1 MKLKFCFCFEKSIR
15 IRATFYKVDS
25 KQTHSSNN
33 SMQSNSFFLDNR
45 KMARARDDECCE
57 FRIMHQIK
65 FESLILGHHVYKNVW
80 SPYKRVTLIA
90 LPNNRD
96 EAQEDDKYA
105 VGIFEKNDDGSKE
118 LVGHAPVEFSSLLY
132 HFLQASAENCINVEV
147 IGKRKCEV
155 GLVVPAK
162 YNAFT
167 RNKKIA
173 MVLDEELAKRKKL
186 YRSCLELK
194 HQWEN
199 IYRMFPVYQ

>member
-1 MKLKFCFCFEKSIR
+1 MTK
-15 IRATFYKVDS
+15 
-25 KQTHSSNN
+25 
-33 SMQSNSFFLDNR
+33 
-45 KMARARDDECCE
+45 ARDDECWE

-65 FESLILGHHVYKNVW
+65 FQSLIRGHHVYKDVG
-80 SPYKRVTLIA
+80 SPYKGETLIA
-90 LPNNRD
+90 KPDNRD
-96 EAQEDDKYA
+96 EAQENDKYA
-105 VGIFEKNDDGSKE
+105 VGIYKKIDDGSKE

-147 IGKRKCEV
+147 IGKRKREV

-186 YRSCLELK
+186 YKSCLELK
-194 HQWEN
+194 SILGGAFIGESTVTNILQKCHLN
-199 IYRMFPVYQ
+199 IYDKYFCE

>member
-1 MKLKFCFCFEKSIR
+1 MIRNKHAVQTIQCNLIASFLTTEKWRELVTMNVVNLENHASN
-15 IRATFYKVDS
+15 KVS
-25 KQTHSSNN
+25 KPY
-33 SMQSNSFFLDNR
+33 R
-45 KMARARDDECCE
+45 
-57 FRIMHQIK
+57 
-65 FESLILGHHVYKNVW
+65 GHHVYKNVW
-80 SPYKRVTLIA
+80 SPYKGETLIA
-90 LPNNRD
+90 QPDNRD
-96 EAQEDDKYA
+96 EAQENDKYA
-105 VGIFEKNDDGSKE
+105 VGIYKKNDDGSKE

-147 IGKRKCEV
+147 IEKRKREV

-173 MVLDEELAKRKKL
+173 VVLDEELAKCKKL

-194 HQWEN
+194 HQRKN